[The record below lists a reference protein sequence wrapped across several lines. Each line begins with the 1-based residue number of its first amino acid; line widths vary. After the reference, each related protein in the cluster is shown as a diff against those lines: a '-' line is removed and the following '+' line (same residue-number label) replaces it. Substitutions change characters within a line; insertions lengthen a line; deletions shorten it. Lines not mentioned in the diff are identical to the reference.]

1 LEEGAPMSKV
11 TMVDGEPMLQVLVLT
26 IDGKQYACLGPVL
39 HVPPVGL
46 EVGDIEEIEFGEIIP
61 ANAAVSLFCGSGER
75 LQ

>member
-1 LEEGAPMSKV
+1 MGKV